1 MASGAFITGANAQK
15 HMVDSMMH
23 PKLEP
28 TPVHRF
34 YFSNGMDAAIFS
46 TSNMQI
52 MGSDAKLTTLRFSYV
67 INIGANANYDFNDHF
82 GVMAGLSMKN
92 IGFIE
97 KIGDSTVK
105 RRAYTIGIPVAIKFG
120 NIPRR
125 NYGFIG
131 GGFDIPFEY
140 KEKGFINRGSK
151 TKLNSW
157 FSDRTENFMA
167 YVFAGFSVRPGITF
181 KFQYYPGNFLNRDY
195 VDGSGGKPYYRYE
208 KTNLMLF
215 SIGAD
220 IHYKKP
226 SHGSSKASGDDE
238 NVTMK

>member
-1 MASGAFITGANAQK
+1 MAAGTIVTGANAQK
-15 HMVDSMMH
+15 HKADSMWH

-28 TPVHRF
+28 TPVHKF
-34 YFSNGMDAAIFS
+34 YFSNGLDAAIFS
-46 TSNMQI
+46 TSNMQLV
-52 MGSDAKLTTLRFSYV
+52 GESSKLTTLRFSYV
-67 INIGANANYDFNDHF
+67 INIGVNANYDFTDHF

-97 KIGDSTVK
+97 KVSDSTVK

-131 GGFDIPFEY
+131 GGFDVPFEY
-140 KEKGFINRGSK
+140 KEKGFTSRGSK

-157 FSDRTENFMA
+157 FSDRTENFMP
-167 YVFAGFSVRPGITF
+167 YIFAGFSVRPGVTF

-195 VDGSGGKPYYRYE
+195 VDGNGNKPYYRYE
-208 KTNLMLF
+208 KTNLMLL
-215 SIGAD
+215 SIGMD

-226 SHGSSKASGDDE
+226 QHNSSKSTGDDE
-238 NVTMK
+238 NMTMR